1 MKLRNIDNTSRIC
14 LIPQGNP
21 FCSVIAHAIV
31 DNRLTLI
38 TLCLSEF
45 CEIDISR
52 LTVLIGG
59 VIGDVNPVLM
69 SYRFIPP
76 IQEFNT
82 LFLFDSVNKRRYF
95 GVSINLHIFR
105 KERMIVSVIR
115 IVLTCIILCN
125 NRIGR

>member
-1 MKLRNIDNTSRIC
+1 MKLRNIYNTSRIC

-21 FCSVIAHAIV
+21 VCSVIAHAIV

-38 TLCLSEF
+38 ILCMSEF

-95 GVSINLHIFR
+95 GITINLHIFR